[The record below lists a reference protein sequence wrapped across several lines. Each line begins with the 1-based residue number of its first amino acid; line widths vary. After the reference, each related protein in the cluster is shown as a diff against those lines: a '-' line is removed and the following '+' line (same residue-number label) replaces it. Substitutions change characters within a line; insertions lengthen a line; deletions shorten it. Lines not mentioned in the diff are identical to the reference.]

1 MLRPGK
7 EYLTT
12 EILVKIR
19 YYFAGKTTVQFLKRA
34 HNLFSLM
41 DYMIN
46 NGILIHRAM
55 SSTSMPRGG
64 GGIAG
69 DDDDDV
75 SLNPRILSCHDNNR
89 PPSCFDYWNKA

>member
-1 MLRPGK
+1 MQERQ
-7 EYLTT
+7 
-12 EILVKIR
+12 R
-19 YYFAGKTTVQFLKRA
+19 YSFLKRA

-64 GGIAG
+64 DGIAG

-89 PPSCFDYWNKA
+89 PPSCFDYWNKAYLKPANYMQS